1 MNQKTAAKCQQ
12 LVASSLGAGETIELT
27 EAAQIGTVSAKKQV
41 ATQLAATIATGGAL
55 IVHLKPAAFYLVL
68 TNQRLFLIEN
78 RRGLVGKVVAAIP
91 RAQISAEPL
100 RSGALTL
107 SMQVTIDGT
116 VQRFSWGRA
125 QAGMARTVADALTA
139 LSAAS

>member
-1 MNQKTAAKCQQ
+1 MNQKTTAACQQ
-12 LVASSLGAGETIELT
+12 LVASSLSPGETIELT

-41 ATQLAATIATGGAL
+41 ATQLAASIATGGAL

-68 TNQRLFLIEN
+68 TSQRLFLIEN

-91 RAQISAEPL
+91 RGQISAEPL
-100 RSGALTL
+100 HSGALTL

-125 QAGMARTVADALTA
+125 QGGMARKVADALTA
-139 LSAAS
+139 LPAPD